1 MSDLPVL
8 RETFSDAV
16 EFAADPAGLAAALGQ
31 VLARPD
37 PARGERGRVLARRY
51 TWAAAAAAHLEF
63 YRSLRGA
70 GERTV
75 SP

>member
-1 MSDLPVL
+1 
-8 RETFSDAV
+8 
-16 EFAADPAGLAAALGQ
+16 ALGQ